1 MDYKEL
7 GKRIRKYRKAAHLTQ
22 SNLAEIVECSDG
34 HISQI
39 ERAAGIPSLE
49 TVVRIANALQV
60 SLDQLVVGSLEEPEK
75 YFLREIAFRI
85 NAYPPEKRTGVCEAI
100 NMYLDSLEMFERS
113 RKT

>member
-39 ERAAGIPSLE
+39 ERAVGIPSLE

-60 SLDQLVVGSLEEPEK
+60 SLDQLVVGSLEEPEI
-75 YFLREIAFRI
+75 L
-85 NAYPPEKRTGVCEAI
+85 
-100 NMYLDSLEMFERS
+100 FERNRFPHQCVSAGKTNRCMRSNQHVS
-113 RKT
+113 RFP

>member
-39 ERAAGIPSLE
+39 ERAVGIPSLE

-85 NAYPPEKRTGVCEAI
+85 NAYPPEKRIGACEAI